1 MKQGKHMNAYNQ
13 RVPTE
18 FAPEVRFEVIAGPPA
33 PLRARQDSDLER
45 LKARLLHER
54 LREAWDSRRRK
65 SLQRAAD
72 EAAALAWVSAYPLL
86 VFPVLFEEK
95 ADAALRQAL
104 RQSQIHARSRELLA
118 A

>member
-1 MKQGKHMNAYNQ
+1 MKVSYQ

-18 FAPEVRFEVIAGPPA
+18 FAPEVRFEVVAGLPA
-33 PLRARQDSDLER
+33 PFRARQDSDLEQ
-45 LKARLLHER
+45 LKARLLQER
-54 LREAWDSRRRK
+54 LGEAWDSRRRR

-72 EAAALAWVSAYPLL
+72 DAAALAWVSTDPLL

-95 ADAALRQAL
+95 ADSALRQAL
-104 RQSQIHARSRELLA
+104 RQGQIRARSRELLA